1 VLNTLG
7 RTVTQLVI
15 LGSTEHQ
22 NDIKGEEVVLESS
35 SNSFD
40 GHGRDV
46 GGHAAPAQS
55 KGVNDEG
62 DVKKAEAGKF
72 VGARWESGCN
82 RSNAHVAS
90 CQLNLV
96 VEVLVE

>member
-1 VLNTLG
+1 MLDTLG

-35 SNSFD
+35 SNRLSVD

-46 GGHAAPAQS
+46 GGYAALAQS

-72 VGARWESGCN
+72 VGARWESGC
-82 RSNAHVAS
+82 RRKTPSGS
-90 CQLNLV
+90 R
-96 VEVLVE
+96 